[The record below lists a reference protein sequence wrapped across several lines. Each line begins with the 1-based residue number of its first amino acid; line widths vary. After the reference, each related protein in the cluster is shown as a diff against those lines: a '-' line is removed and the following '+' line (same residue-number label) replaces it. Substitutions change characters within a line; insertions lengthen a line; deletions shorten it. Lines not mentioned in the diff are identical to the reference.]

1 MENFEPKPTGVREKN
16 LYVVH
21 LDTPRIIILTSI
33 VVGIVAASFLL
44 GMTLMKD
51 DKPDR
56 GSLALNE
63 FNLDDKNGIDIFN
76 KGVPPIP
83 DFSIEDNSGADTV
96 AGAGLDKGLEG
107 SKDASS
113 ALDVKQ
119 GADITDSAS
128 VKTDILTG
136 DNIKEIIPPVKK
148 ETRPDRKT
156 VKQAKAEP
164 VKKQEVPKKTARKE
178 SSIAARPENNKSSH
192 VKEVSRDIEPRR
204 QTGGFAVQVASY
216 DVLARAEKER
226 NLLKSKRFDAYIDR
240 TVVNGKNYFRVRIGP
255 LSSKDRAFSL
265 LQEIQSDNRYAGSYL
280 VKD

>member
-1 MENFEPKPTGVREKN
+1 MENFEPKPAGVREKN

-21 LDTPRIIILTSI
+21 LDTPRIIILASI
-33 VVGIVAASFLL
+33 VIGIVTASFLL

-51 DKPDR
+51 DKPSG

-76 KGVPPIP
+76 KEVPPIP
-83 DFSIEDNSGADTV
+83 DFSIEDNSEGDTV
-96 AGAGLDKGLEG
+96 SGAGLENGLQD
-107 SKDASS
+107 SKDTSS
-113 ALDVKQ
+113 SQDIKQ
-119 GADITDSAS
+119 GTDIADSAS

-148 ETRPDRKT
+148 ETKPVQKT

-164 VKKQEVPKKTARKE
+164 VKKQQFSKKVAKND
-178 SSIAARPENNKSSH
+178 SPAGNSKSGRI
-192 VKEVSRDIEPRR
+192 KEVSRDIEPKR
-204 QTGGFAVQVASY
+204 QSGGFAIQVASY

-255 LSSKDRAFSL
+255 LSSKDNAFTL
-265 LQEIQSDNRYAGSYL
+265 LREIQGDNRYAGSYL

>member
-21 LDTPRIIILTSI
+21 LDTPRIIILAS
-33 VVGIVAASFLL
+33 VVIGIVTASFLL

-51 DKPDR
+51 DKPSK

-63 FNLDDKNGIDIFN
+63 FNIDDKNGMDIFN
-76 KGVPPIP
+76 KEVPPLP
-83 DFSIEDNSGADTV
+83 DFSIEGNSEGDTV
-96 AGAGLDKGLEG
+96 PGEGLAAELED
-107 SKDASS
+107 SKNDFS
-113 ALDVKQ
+113 AQDNKE
-119 GADITDSAS
+119 GTDIADSATG
-128 VKTDILTG
+128 KTDILTG

-148 ETRPDRKT
+148 EKKPVKKN

-164 VKKQEVPKKTARKE
+164 VKKQQTPKKAARKE

-204 QTGGFAVQVASY
+204 QAGGFAVQVASY

-280 VKD
+280 VKE

>member
-51 DKPDR
+51 DKPER
-56 GSLALNE
+56 GSLALSE
-63 FNLDDKNGIDIFN
+63 FNLDDKNGVDIFN
-76 KGVPPIP
+76 KEVPPIP
-83 DFSIEDNSGADTV
+83 DFSIEENSEGDTV
-96 AGAGLDKGLEG
+96 AGADLDNGLQD
-107 SKDASS
+107 SKDAAS
-113 ALDVKQ
+113 AQVVKP
-119 GADITDSAS
+119 GADIADSAG

-136 DNIKEIIPPVKK
+136 ENIKEIIPPVKK
-148 ETRPDRKT
+148 ETRAVPKK
-156 VKQAKAEP
+156 VEQAKAEP
-164 VKKQEVPKKTARKE
+164 VKKHQAPKKVARND
-178 SSIAARPENNKSSH
+178 SSAANRSDNSKSSH
-192 VKEVSRDIEPRR
+192 VQEVSRDIEPRR
-204 QTGGFAVQVASY
+204 QSGGFAVQVASY
-216 DVLARAEKER
+216 DVLARAEKEK

-255 LSSKDRAFSL
+255 LSSKDKAFTL
-265 LQEIQSDNRYAGSYL
+265 LREIQSDNRYAGSYL